1 MCIFCSNCSMK
12 SLIPFVDVM
21 KISDEE
27 TELLTDEKKPE
38 QAAKVL
44 MEKGVKLVAVTLG
57 KDGAYIANAEGGKRV
72 PGFESNVVDTTGA
85 GDAFWSGFYTGLTKS
100 YSLKD
105 SLNLGFATSAFKLK
119 HVGAIANLPTIEEI
133 KDIYNI

>member
-1 MCIFCSNCSMK
+1 MK
-12 SLIPFVDVM
+12 VI
-21 KISDEE
+21 ISATIKYWNWAIVTNGDETLTFKTFA
-27 TELLTDEKKPE
+27 TE
-38 QAAKVL
+38 
-44 MEKGVKLVAVTLG
+44 
-57 KDGAYIANAEGGKRV
+57 I
-72 PGFESNVVDTTGA
+72 VDTTGA